1 MAQPRRII
9 APAHPVVAPRRMATE
24 VSPQRSADTERKC
37 VPWVTIAVLLLAL
50 VVIFALWGKLPKRP
64 RMPHETPSGNALGV
78 SSLYFN
84 NSLHT

>member
-9 APAHPVVAPRRMATE
+9 APAPPVAPRWIATE
-24 VSPQRSADTERKC
+24 GSPQRSADTERKS

-64 RMPHETPSGNALGV
+64 RMPHETPSGNVPGV
-78 SSLYFN
+78 SSLVIG
-84 NSLHT
+84 NSLPI